1 MFQNAGKF
9 YEGKYRRYMLIPIVL
24 YFVLIF
30 IIAAFPGITFGM
42 DLQGGTRIML
52 RADRTESAKDID
64 TKLLENLLKQDFSLK
79 NLQVS
84 GISSAG
90 TIGASIQFSENLELS
105 APEKEIALANSLL
118 SKNPEQAISH
128 AENAVKMLAKYSAP
142 EYSENAEE
150 MVSIAN
156 DALTNAKQY
165 FQDKIR
171 KIIGEEF
178 GATSNV
184 RVEQREISAV
194 LGKTFWENAV
204 FVMLVAFIA
213 IALVIFVLF
222 RKLIPSLAVIAAA
235 IFDILSGLAGMAVFG
250 IPLSLTTIPALLM
263 LVGYSIA
270 TDILLTTRVL
280 TRREDTPAQ
289 RSWSSFITGMTMT
302 LTAIAALAV
311 MLLGSYIAQIS
322 IIFEISSVILF
333 GSLGDIIATW
343 LFNAPL
349 LLWYAERQEKKR
361 QAQA

>member
-1 MFQNAGKF
+1 MFNNAGKF
-9 YEGKYRRYMLIPIVL
+9 YEGNYKRYMIIPIVL

-42 DLQGGTRIML
+42 DLQGGTRIIL
-52 RADRTESAKDID
+52 RADRTAEAKDID
-64 TKLLENLLKQDFSLK
+64 TKLLEDLLKQDFSFK

-84 GISSAG
+84 GISSSA

-105 APEKEIALANSLL
+105 AAEKEIVLANSLL
-118 SKNPEQAISH
+118 SKAPEQAISH
-128 AENAVKMLAKYSAP
+128 AKNAVKLLAKYSAP
-142 EYSENAEE
+142 AYSENAEE

-156 DALTNAKQY
+156 DALTKSKEY
-165 FQDKIR
+165 FQNKIR
-171 KIIGEEF
+171 EVIGKEF

-194 LGKTFWENAV
+194 LGKSFWENAL

-213 IALVIFVLF
+213 IAIVVFALF
-222 RKLIPSLAVIAAA
+222 RKLIPSLAVIAAG
-235 IFDILSGLAGMAVFG
+235 IFDILSGLAGMAIFN

-263 LVGYSIA
+263 LIGYSIA

-289 RSWSSFITGMTMT
+289 RSWSSFITGITMT
-302 LTAIAALAV
+302 LTAIAALAI
-311 MLLGSYIAQIS
+311 MLVGSYIAQIS
-322 IIFEISSVILF
+322 VIFEISAVILF
-333 GSLGDIIATW
+333 GSIGDIIATW

-361 QAQA
+361 QA